1 MTDSPARP
9 RSYLFIALGSGM
21 LVTLCWFLFSWRYG
35 LDFGDE
41 GYYWYGAQRVLRGE
55 APIRDFLAYDIGRYL
70 WAAAVMAL
78 VGDDGIFTARAA
90 AALYQALTVCVGVF
104 LVLQAADRRLGTAGR
119 ILFALVTALI
129 LDLWAYPYYKV
140 YDYGTSILLVA
151 MLVLILSSLSPARW
165 FGAGLLLG
173 LAAVMGRNHGAYGIA
188 SALLALGFMLL
199 KQGRRGELILPALA
213 FIGGTVI
220 GFSPTFA
227 MDIFKPGFLDAFIAG
242 VIEHVHSTATAT
254 NIPLPVPWPWTIIHG
269 KYGWVLWAI
278 AFAEGMA
285 FIALLLV
292 PVLTLVALLRKPLVA
307 YTHLDYL
314 LAAAAITGLIYAHYA
329 YSRADLVHVAL
340 SIAPL
345 IFIALGAG
353 SLVRAAIPVAA
364 GVLALSVLMLAKEAP
379 VLNSKVLGRSAKTVR
394 VNGSELYVPSYIA
407 RDLMVSEQVF
417 SALPAARHNFLAVPN
432 FPAFYAINKSRMAI
446 WEIYALSA
454 RDAGFEAAELSRL
467 AKAQPDVVI
476 LSNHALDHR
485 PELRYSRMHPL
496 MYQWIQSH
504 YQRANLAPSSEL
516 EIYVKNTPMAGR

>member
-1 MTDSPARP
+1 MTDRPSSP
-9 RSYLFIALGSGM
+9 RSYLFIALGSGILM
-21 LVTLCWFLFSWRYG
+21 TLCWFLFSWRYG
-35 LDFGDE
+35 FDFGDE
-41 GYYWYGAQRVLRGE
+41 GYYWYGSQRVLRGE

-78 VGDDGIFTARAA
+78 VGDDGILTARAA

-104 LVLQAADRRLGTAGR
+104 LVLQAIDKRLGTAGK
-119 ILFALVTALI
+119 ILFAFVTALI

-151 MLVLILSSLSPARW
+151 MLVMILTSLSPARW
-165 FGAGLLLG
+165 FGAGLILG

-188 SALLALGFMLL
+188 SALLALGFMLV
-199 KQGRRGELILPALA
+199 KQGRRGELIRPALA

-227 MDIFKPGFLDAFIAG
+227 MELFKPGFLNAFIAG

-254 NIPLPVPWPWTIIHG
+254 NIPLPVPWPWTVAHG
-269 KYGWVLWAI
+269 KDGWVLWAI
-278 AFAEGMA
+278 AFSEGLA

-292 PVLTLVALLRKPLVA
+292 PIATLLALLRKRTA
-307 YTHLDYL
+307 DYTRLHFL
-314 LAAAAITGLIYAHYA
+314 LAASAITGLIYAHYA

-345 IFIALGAG
+345 LFIALGAA
-353 SLVRAAIPVAA
+353 STMRAALPLAA
-364 GVLALSVLMLAKEAP
+364 GVLALSVLMLGKEAP
-379 VLNSKVLGRSAKTVR
+379 VLSSKVLGRPTSTVL
-394 VNGSELYVPSYIA
+394 VNGSTLHVPAYIA
-407 RDLMVSEQVF
+407 RDLLGSEQVF
-417 SALPAARHNFLAVPN
+417 SALPDARRNFLAVPN

-454 RDAGFEAAELSRL
+454 RDATFETAELSRL
-467 AKAQPDVVI
+467 AKAQPEVVMV
-476 LSNHALDHR
+476 SNHALDGR

-496 MYQWIQSH
+496 MYQWILNH
-504 YQRANLAPSSEL
+504 YQRVNLAPSSAL
-516 EIYVKNTPMAGR
+516 EIYVKNTRIAGP